1 MKLTADSYLA
11 LLKKSGLIE
20 ADRLKQIVA
29 DVRADGIDVDDSY
42 ALSDALIERG
52 HLTQWQ
58 ADKLLSGKSRGFF
71 LGKYRLESLLGKGG
85 MSSVYLAEHMLMRR
99 RCAIKVLPQKRVNDS
114 SYLGQFHRE
123 AQAVASLDHSNIV
136 RAYDVDVDRTIEK
149 DHEIHFLVME
159 YVAGRSLQEIIVID
173 GVLDYVTA
181 ADYIRQSAEGLAHA
195 HQAGMVHRD
204 VKPGNLLVDP
214 AGIVKILDL
223 GLARF
228 FDDKDE
234 VSLTVA
240 HDEKVLGTADYLAPE
255 QALDSH
261 TVDARADIYGL
272 GCTFYFLLT
281 GHPPFADGTLAQ
293 RLMSHQT
300 KEPPAV
306 ESERTDAPADLT
318 AILRKMMAK
327 KVEDR
332 YASSEEVAQALESW
346 LSENATEEWM
356 SKHPTLAGTGSRS
369 DIDVVSG
376 TDTATSANGAETS
389 AGGDDNL
396 ASFLSNLHTDSEV
409 ASRAGS
415 GVNPSAKPASSKKS
429 RGKKKKQEA
438 AQKEQTPATPPP
450 VTGGVPVATPV
461 AKPPPVVAAPVAPPV
476 AVAPPAAAPTE
487 TAETPAANGGL
498 LANPR
503 NRLIAIIAAAV
514 IGLAGIAWGISA
526 IFTGG
531 DSEPVD
537 PGKTT
542 DNGKGPKVAAKNVI
556 NVGPDGDFKTITEG
570 IAEARKRFGSGE
582 DETQFNQEI
591 HIASGTY
598 AERIAINNAD
608 STLASLRL
616 AIVGQGES
624 PPVLAP
630 TGNEPVID
638 LNGVV
643 DVRIEGLHIKADG
656 KPTAIRMQQAAFNN
670 RLKSLKVTGF
680 NDTGLL
686 NERLNNFDNPIVF
699 EKIEFQSSSSKAVGI
714 RFKGGSPQVKVAHC
728 RFVGRFSAG
737 ILYQDGSINNSVV
750 ERCRFFE
757 VNDGIRVA
765 SQFLESL
772 TIRDN
777 TFHSVKNGIRFA
789 AAPGLNSDVFAIERN
804 LFAKVK
810 QGALTATKPNVLA
823 AVGKNLPAARRKGN
837 MTDGNGKPFARLFA
851 KGDTGVKLS
860 FQSTKPGDAG
870 FLLPKSDA
878 SHKDIG
884 ARKR

>member
-29 DVRADGIDVDDSY
+29 DVRADGVDVDDSY
-42 ALSDALIERG
+42 ALSDSLIERG

-99 RCAIKVLPQKRVNDS
+99 RCAIKVLPQKRVDDS
-114 SYLGQFHRE
+114 SYLGRFHRE

-159 YVAGRSLQEIIVID
+159 YVEGRSLQEIVVID

-214 AGIVKILDL
+214 TGVVKILDL

-306 ESERTDAPADLT
+306 ETERSDAPPELT

-332 YASSEEVAQALESW
+332 YASADEVAEALKNW
-346 LSENATEEWM
+346 LSENAPEEWM

-369 DIDVVSG
+369 DIDVVSE
-376 TDTATSANGAETS
+376 TDTATSANGAET
-389 AGGDDNL
+389 ATGGDDNL
-396 ASFLSNLHTDSEV
+396 ASFLSNLHTDSDV
-409 ASRAGS
+409 SAGRAGS
-415 GVNPSAKPASSKKS
+415 SVKPDSSKKS
-429 RGKKKKQEA
+429 RGKKKQESPP
-438 AQKEQTPATPPP
+438 QEQTASAAPAAP
-450 VTGGVPVATPV
+450 GNVPVATPV
-461 AKPPPVVAAPVAPPV
+461 AKPPPVVAAPVAQPV
-476 AVAPPAAAPTE
+476 AVAKPVASPAE
-487 TAETPAANGGL
+487 TASTPAAQGGL

-503 NRLIAIIAAAV
+503 NRLIAIIAASV

-526 IFTGG
+526 LFTGG
-531 DSEPVD
+531 DPDPVD
-537 PGKTT
+537 PDKTT
-542 DNGKGPKVAAKNVI
+542 DNGNGPKVAAKNVI
-556 NVGPDGDFKTITEG
+556 KVGPAGEFKTITEG

-582 DETQFNQEI
+582 DETQFHQEI

-598 AERIAINNAD
+598 ADRIVIDNAD
-608 STLASLRL
+608 QTLASLRL
-616 AIVGQGES
+616 AIVGNEES

-630 TGNEPVID
+630 PGGEPVID
-638 LNGVV
+638 LNGVI
-643 DVRIEGLHIKADG
+643 DVRIENLHIKADG
-656 KPTAIRMQQAAFNN
+656 KSTAIRMRRAAFNN
-670 RLKSLKVTGF
+670 RITSLKVTGF

-686 NERLNNFDNPIVF
+686 AEGLNNFDNPILF
-699 EKIEFQSSSSKAVGI
+699 EKIAFQTRSSKAVGI
-714 RFKGGSPQVKVAHC
+714 RFNGGSPKVKVSKC
-728 RFVGRFSAG
+728 RFLGKFSAG
-737 ILYQDGSINNSVV
+737 ILYQDGSVNGSIV
-750 ERCRFFE
+750 EGCRFFE
-757 VNDGIRVA
+757 VDDGIRFQA
-765 SQFLESL
+765 SPFLESL

-777 TFHSVKNGIRFA
+777 TFYSVKNGIRFN
-789 AAPGLNSDVFAIERN
+789 AAPGMNSDVFTVERN
-804 LFAKVK
+804 LFAKM
-810 QGALTATKPNVLA
+810 QGGALTASKPNFTN
-823 AVGKNLPAARRKGN
+823 AVGKILPAARRKGN
-837 MTDGNGKPFARLFA
+837 MTDGNGKPFTQLFA
-851 KGDTGVKLS
+851 SGKSGVTLS
-860 FQSTKPGDAG
+860 FQSTKPADAA
-870 FLLPKSDA
+870 FLLPKSNA

-884 ARKR
+884 AR